1 MERGKGGLHLEIE
14 VNREHK
20 VVSVWLCKSDRESVA
35 VHTVLKQI
43 HDKCKKHGYMIFHF
57 KSKFTQ
63 YKSPHNTDNNNT
75 ICKIRR
81 NGYMKATGIVRRIE
95 ECVIISPR
103 SKSIENTGVSLI
115 FTDSRNFVNQADDG
129 GLLRPHTGRR

>member
-1 MERGKGGLHLEIE
+1 
-14 VNREHK
+14 
-20 VVSVWLCKSDRESVA
+20 
-35 VHTVLKQI
+35 
-43 HDKCKKHGYMIFHF
+43 
-57 KSKFTQ
+57 
-63 YKSPHNTDNNNT
+63 
-75 ICKIRR
+75 
-81 NGYMKATGIVRRIE
+81 MKATGIVRRIE